1 MKKVNFLK
9 AVGWGGSIAAL
20 LFREK
25 RIKRELQKV
34 SENEKKII
42 QYYHFLNRWLVLKQK
57 GNSIIDFFLENNY
70 RSVAIYGYAEFGQR
84 LHDELRES
92 EIEVKYIIDKNV
104 DRVWSDIDIYG
115 LDEKFPSVDVV
126 VVTAFF
132 YYEEI
137 EDELLDRVKCPII
150 SIEDV
155 II

>member
-9 AVGWGGSIAAL
+9 AVSWGGSIAAL

-70 RSVAIYGYAEFGQR
+70 RSVAIYGYAEFEP
-84 LHDELRES
+84 LFTEKTTFILS
-92 EIEVKYIIDKNV
+92 
-104 DRVWSDIDIYG
+104 G
-115 LDEKFPSVDVV
+115 L
-126 VVTAFF
+126 
-132 YYEEI
+132 
-137 EDELLDRVKCPII
+137 
-150 SIEDV
+150 
-155 II
+155 